1 MPFSVVSVELH
12 LPGVR
17 SLKEKRRIVKSLQ
30 DRLHARYRVSIAETR
45 HHDLHQR
52 AELGIAVVAPSVGH
66 LEDIGDSLRRHFQDR
81 VEVVVTRWDERIVE
95 AGE

>member
-30 DRLHARYRVSIAETR
+30 DKLHARYRVSIAETA

-52 AELGIAVVAPSVGH
+52 AELGIATVAPSTSH
-66 LEDIGDSLRRHFQDR
+66 LQDLTDSIRDHFLGR

-95 AGE
+95 ADG

>member
-30 DRLHARYRVSIAETR
+30 DRIHTRYRVSIAETR
-45 HHDLHQR
+45 YHDLHQR
-52 AELGIAVVAPSVGH
+52 AELGIATVAPSVGH
-66 LEDIGDSLRRHFQDR
+66 LEDLVASVRELVQGR

-95 AGE
+95 AAP

>member
-1 MPFSVVSVELH
+1 MPFSVVTVELH

-30 DRLHARYRVSIAETR
+30 DKLHARYRVSIAETR

-52 AELGIAVVAPSVGH
+52 AELGIATVAASRGH
-66 LEDIGDSLRRHFQDR
+66 LEDLTSSLRHHFDNR
-81 VEVVVTRWDERIVE
+81 VEIVVTRWEERIVE
-95 AGE
+95 ADG